1 MQHIDRKP
9 SRMLSALMGALA
21 LGATATP
28 AFAADVDSAH
38 ANRHCERQFEE
49 AQRTDMESFRDYD
62 AESFRAIHTEDAVT
76 IFGSGHVFQG
86 IDAIM
91 AVMASHFENQDAI
104 WEWTEIY
111 RKVEGC
117 KTAFILYETK
127 YSIPSVGFSQRA
139 LTGVSYTFRHGH
151 WLANADQGTPLPAE

>member
-1 MQHIDRKP
+1 MRHIDRKS
-9 SRMLSALMGALA
+9 SRMLCALTLCAM
-21 LGATATP
+21 ATP

-38 ANRHCERQFEE
+38 ARRHCERKFEE

-62 AESFRAIHTEDAVT
+62 AETFRAGHTDDAVT
-76 IFGSGHVFQG
+76 IFASGHVFVG

-91 AVMASHFENQDAI
+91 DALASHFEGQEAV

-117 KTAFILYETK
+117 KTAFILYETT
-127 YSIPSVGFSQRA
+127 YAIPSIDFSQRA
-139 LTGVSYTFRHGH
+139 LTGVSYTYRQGT
-151 WLANADQGTPLPAE
+151 WLSNADQGTLLPAE

>member
-1 MQHIDRKP
+1 MQHIERKP
-9 SRMLSALMGALA
+9 SRISLALAGALT
-21 LGATATP
+21 LGAVATP
-28 AFAADVDSAH
+28 AFAADVGSAH
-38 ANRHCERQFEE
+38 ANRHCERQFDE

-62 AESFRAIHTEDAVT
+62 AETFRAIHTGDAIT
-76 IFGSGHVFQG
+76 IFASGHVFQG

-91 AVMASHFENQDAI
+91 DALASHFEDQEAV

-117 KTAFILYETK
+117 KTAFILYETR

-151 WLANADQGTPLPAE
+151 WLANADQGTLLPAE